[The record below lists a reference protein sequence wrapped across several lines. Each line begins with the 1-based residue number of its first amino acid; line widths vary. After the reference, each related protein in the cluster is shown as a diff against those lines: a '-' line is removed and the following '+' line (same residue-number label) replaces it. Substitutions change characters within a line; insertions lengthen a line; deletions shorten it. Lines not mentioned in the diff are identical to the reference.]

1 MKTSKFSEEQV
12 VKILEEGDKSEQT
25 VDELCRKHGIHK
37 QTYYGWRKKY
47 GSLNTT
53 DLQRMQKGKIRILTG
68 SRRAVS
74 RISPAKGALVA
85 SDGFFAEHRGFGEHS
100 LTELQGRSI
109 WRRSS

>member
-12 VKILEEGDKSEQT
+12 VKILEEGDKGEQT

-53 DLQRMQKGKIRILTG
+53 DLQRMRRLEQENSRLKRALADAMVDNQILKELN
-68 SRRAVS
+68 
-74 RISPAKGALVA
+74 AKK
-85 SDGFFAEHRGFGEHS
+85 
-100 LTELQGRSI
+100 
-109 WRRSS
+109 W